1 MRPTTTPSFGYCF
14 CYLHLYCS
22 LDVFLAGKSLGGI
35 KKIIWW
41 EGALPSDRKYLVLVC
56 SYLVYTVISPSK
68 QFLYKK
74 CAKLSTYNRW
84 GVVRCTKLCHHSHSA
99 FSTPP
104 SRNDNEPLHRCLVTC
119 TDPLPLSSNC
129 TCQNELIMLWVD
141 KHRPTKLEDLSYHDN
156 ITERLQSLT
165 ANPDAMPHLF
175 FYGPAGS
182 GKKTRITALLR
193 SLYGPGA
200 ERLKLDRRTFTT
212 PTKRTVEINM
222 ITSNCK

>member
-1 MRPTTTPSFGYCF
+1 
-14 CYLHLYCS
+14 
-22 LDVFLAGKSLGGI
+22 
-35 KKIIWW
+35 
-41 EGALPSDRKYLVLVC
+41 
-56 SYLVYTVISPSK
+56 
-68 QFLYKK
+68 
-74 CAKLSTYNRW
+74 
-84 GVVRCTKLCHHSHSA
+84 
-99 FSTPP
+99 
-104 SRNDNEPLHRCLVTC
+104 
-119 TDPLPLSSNC
+119 
-129 TCQNELIMLWVD
+129 MLWVD
-141 KHRPTKLEDLSYHDN
+141 KHRPSKLEDLSYHDN

-222 ITSNCK
+222 ITSNCKSFRHVVGATLSSYGILSAQPYFLFRSHNAVPG